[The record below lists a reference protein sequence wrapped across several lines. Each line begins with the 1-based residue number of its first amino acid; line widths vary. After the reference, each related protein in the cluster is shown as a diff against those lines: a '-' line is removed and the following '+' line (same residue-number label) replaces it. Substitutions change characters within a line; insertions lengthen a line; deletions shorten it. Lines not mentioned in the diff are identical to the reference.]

1 MTQVATARYAGSKA
15 KAGRITRILPMTLGA
30 GRKAGS
36 ERSQIIKS
44 GAERFAGATR
54 MTDYQK
60 ELAEEARKMRVI
72 AWLARKLVQR
82 LEAGIGDWDVDRE
95 LASDIR
101 WLMPMVERHETTA
114 EWTAQLAAS
123 STEY

>member
-1 MTQVATARYAGSKA
+1 
-15 KAGRITRILPMTLGA
+15 
-30 GRKAGS
+30 
-36 ERSQIIKS
+36 
-44 GAERFAGATR
+44 